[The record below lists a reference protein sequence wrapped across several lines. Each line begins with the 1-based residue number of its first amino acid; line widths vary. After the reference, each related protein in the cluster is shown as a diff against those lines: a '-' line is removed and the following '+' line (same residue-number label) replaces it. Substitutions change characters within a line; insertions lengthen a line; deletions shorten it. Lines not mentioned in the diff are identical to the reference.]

1 MIGQKYEPS
10 GKYSFDMGIHHT
22 YQEAKEQLNI
32 MLKLFS
38 NSNRK
43 IFLISEYPPKPH
55 GVLRIFAKCG
65 CIL

>member
-1 MIGQKYEPS
+1 MNKSFFMIGQKYEPS

-43 IFLISEYPPKPH
+43 IFLISEYSE
-55 GVLRIFAKCG
+55 
-65 CIL
+65 